1 MTNYTKGEM
10 HMKNMYIYILTNDNK
25 NVMYVGVTSDLIRR
39 MYEHKNHLDEGS
51 FTARYNVTRLV
62 YYEYTNNP
70 EAAIER
76 EKQIKGWNRARKNK
90 LVESKNPNWD
100 EERYY
105 EEVKL
110 HIQAINKNH
119 YEQDR

>member
-100 EERYY
+100 DLY
-105 EEVKL
+105 ESIL
-110 HIQAINKNH
+110 
-119 YEQDR
+119 Y